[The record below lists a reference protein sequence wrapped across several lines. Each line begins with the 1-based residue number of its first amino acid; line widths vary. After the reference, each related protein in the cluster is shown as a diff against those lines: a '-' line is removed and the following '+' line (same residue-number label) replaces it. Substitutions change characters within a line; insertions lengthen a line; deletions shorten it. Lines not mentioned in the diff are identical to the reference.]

1 MSLKKT
7 AKLCA
12 LTVLSVGTATSSII
26 PSAMMVL
33 AEEATQNTV
42 VTKWIDRDTNKP
54 IKEAQT
60 TAAPLEHGEIE
71 HYTFLKPIYGTL
83 SEKTR
88 FFKAEMNALFL
99 LA

>member
-1 MSLKKT
+1 MKGKIMNLKRAT
-7 AKLCA
+7 KLCA
-12 LTVLSVGTATSSII
+12 LTVLSVGTATSSVI

-60 TAAPLEHGEIE
+60 TAAP
-71 HYTFLKPIYGTL
+71 
-83 SEKTR
+83 
-88 FFKAEMNALFL
+88 
-99 LA
+99 